1 MNHLNRRALALSLLA
16 GASALLAGCKSEA
29 AASPRPGHVT
39 GTVTGED
46 GKPLAGIEI
55 SATYQSYGGG
65 RAMRYGASYGRTVT
79 TGADG
84 TYSIRLD
91 DIAPGAYAVT
101 AHARRNGTALPL
113 IPENAALVASNEA
126 ATRNFR
132 WVVVEQTPDN
142 PYGNGGIFVLENATG
157 DFTDLSEA
165 EVTLWPITGGRTIT
179 RRVRRT
185 GEGLVVTGV
194 PDGRYRVS
202 VKLNGQPLLINRSG
216 MASPDD
222 PFTPSLEG
230 RFDGGPTRNQFRVR
244 ARPR

>member
-1 MNHLNRRALALSLLA
+1 MNHMNRRVVALSLLA
-16 GASALLAGCKSEA
+16 GGAALVAGRTSEA
-29 AASPRPGHVT
+29 SPSPRPGHVV
-39 GTVTGED
+39 GRVTGED

-55 SATYQSYGGG
+55 SATYQSYGSG

-84 TYSIRLD
+84 SYAIRLD
-91 DIAPGAYAVT
+91 TLAPGAYSVT
-101 AHARRNGTALPL
+101 AHGRRDGIAMPL
-113 IPENAALVASNEA
+113 LPENAALVASNEA

-142 PYGNGGIFVLENATG
+142 PYGNGGIFVLEGVIG
-157 DFTDLSEA
+157 DATDLSEA
-165 EVTLWPITGGRTIT
+165 EVTLWPITGGRTII

-216 MASPDD
+216 LASPDD

-244 ARPR
+244 AKPR